1 MLFEIPAVSHIP
13 DGGGGEQWAQERIAR
28 LLITLAANREAADII
43 APQVSEGL
51 PSVVALLD
59 GRNARLA
66 QVGLS
71 FLSTV
76 VELPGDLREK
86 CAPSGLIEAA
96 VGLLGTKEER
106 LRMQA
111 LSFIAKMA
119 GHGAFDAQGAVI
131 VRVPCNF
138 RNHRTRTSDLMMMML
153 MYVTRDTESNG
164 MVLINCGGVREMVSL
179 LACPEL
185 PVRTAAIGALAALS
199 ATGSERVAAAVAA
212 VGGIGALVPLLASSH
227 PPVPRSTPQ
236 RAFFRRLTANDE

>member
-1 MLFEIPAVSHIP
+1 MVVGCP
-13 DGGGGEQWAQERIAR
+13 GEQWAQERIAR
-28 LLITLAANREAADII
+28 LLITLAANREAGDII

-66 QVGLS
+66 QAGLS

-76 VELPGDLREK
+76 IELPGDLREK
-86 CAPSGLIEAA
+86 CASSGLIEAA

-119 GHGAFDAQGAVI
+119 GHGACDAPIA
-131 VRVPCNF
+131 RVPCHLQ
-138 RNHRTRTSDLMMMML
+138 NHRTRTPDLMMLMMVM

-179 LACPEL
+179 LACPEP

-212 VGGIGALVPLLASSH
+212 VGGIGALVPLLASSPSPVRRH
-227 PPVPRSTPQ
+227 HAPPPNGP
-236 RAFFRRLTANDE
+236 FFLRRLTVNDE